1 MFLNK
6 VTILK
11 INKQA
16 HAVGNLKAFII
27 DRVAP
32 GIRADVNSGVDTS
45 CGHAGQ
51 SIIS

>member
-1 MFLNK
+1 MFLSK

-16 HAVGNLKAFII
+16 HAVGNLSVFSI

-32 GIRADVNSGVDTS
+32 GTRADVNSGADAG